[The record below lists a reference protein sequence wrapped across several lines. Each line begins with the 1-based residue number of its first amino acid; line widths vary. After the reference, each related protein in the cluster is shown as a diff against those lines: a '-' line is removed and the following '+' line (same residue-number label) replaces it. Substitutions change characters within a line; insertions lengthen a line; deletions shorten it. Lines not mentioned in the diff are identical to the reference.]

1 LGKAVYLDQVAETNE
16 PQPAQPKLDAPA
28 AEWDWDRVDKE
39 RRRGLDLVKG
49 WLALD
54 ADLFHEFSRLP
65 GS

>member
-1 LGKAVYLDQVAETNE
+1 VGAVYLDHVAETNE
-16 PQPAQPKLDAPA
+16 PKPAQPKLEA

-39 RRRGLDLVKG
+39 RLRGLELVKG

-54 ADLFHEFSRLP
+54 ADLFQEFSRVP